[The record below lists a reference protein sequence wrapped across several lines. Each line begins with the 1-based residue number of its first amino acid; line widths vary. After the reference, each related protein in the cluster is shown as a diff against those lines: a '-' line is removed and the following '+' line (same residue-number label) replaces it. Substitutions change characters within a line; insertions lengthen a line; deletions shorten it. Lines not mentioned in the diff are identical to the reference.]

1 VPTTGIVIP
10 GAPRVP
16 CRVTVR
22 SSGCVG
28 GFGGWPSLKITAALA
43 PAAWA
48 LAALI
53 ANEHVP
59 RCISATLPAV
69 NPVKSAAS
77 QPLDEVFGG
86 LLPIGT
92 TTSTACSGPLTSAL
106 PE

>member
-1 VPTTGIVIP
+1 M
-10 GAPRVP
+10 
-16 CRVTVR
+16 R

-28 GFGGWPSLKITAALA
+28 LAGWPSLKITAALA
-43 PAAWA
+43 PAACA

-69 NPVKSAAS
+69 NPVKSVAS

-86 LLPIGT
+86 LLSIGT
-92 TTSTACSGPLTSAL
+92 TTSTSCSGAVTSPR